1 MTFDI
6 CVVGD
11 LKRLLW
17 LSPTSPEDV
26 STRLVKITRLPG
38 NDATIVALLAAQAG
52 IRCCH
57 LPTNAIARKDGQ
69 PLLALL
75 QRAGV
80 NTSFIDT
87 DGPSTP
93 LTIGVFDPILNERRW
108 SIEPCPFRPFPSPPP
123 ACTFAYIDLYDDYL
137 QERFEILHSLS
148 TSTGRS
154 LINLSATNHQLK
166 LTMLASLPQID
177 MIQMGSNGDLTTAL
191 EQARQARQVCNARA
205 IVVTA
210 GKHGA
215 VLVEQSPIQ
224 GMPYHEYVILAQ
236 PIQPLRTIGAGASFS
251 AGFLQALHQNETYE
265 EAVRAAC
272 RYAADFC
279 TSPIN
284 SLEVSLE

>member
-11 LKRLLW
+11 LKWLLW
-17 LSPTSPEDV
+17 LSPTSLEDE
-26 STRLVKITRLPG
+26 TAQLVKMTRLPG

-52 IRCCH
+52 MRCCH

-80 NTSFIDT
+80 NASFIDS

-93 LTIGVFDPILNERRW
+93 LTIGMFDPMLNERRW
-108 SIEPCPFRPFPSPPP
+108 SIEPCPFRPFSSPPP

-137 QERFEILHSLS
+137 QERFETLRSLS

-166 LTMLASLPQID
+166 LAMLASLLHID
-177 MIQMGSNGDLTTAL
+177 TVQMGSNGDLTTAL

-224 GMPYHEYVILAQ
+224 GIPHHEYVMPAQ
-236 PIQPLRTIGAGASFS
+236 
-251 AGFLQALHQNETYE
+251 
-265 EAVRAAC
+265 
-272 RYAADFC
+272 
-279 TSPIN
+279 
-284 SLEVSLE
+284 